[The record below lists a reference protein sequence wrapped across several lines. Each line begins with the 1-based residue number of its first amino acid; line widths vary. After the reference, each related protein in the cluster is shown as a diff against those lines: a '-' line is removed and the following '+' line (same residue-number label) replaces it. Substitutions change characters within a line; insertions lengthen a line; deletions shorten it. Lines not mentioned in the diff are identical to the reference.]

1 MSPTHGSPQEHSTT
15 RPRSTAR
22 SRRPKAKPQTGA
34 ALSVRAPPPTPI
46 PAPGTGDGGAA
57 LQRQAVVAVG
67 ADEEAV
73 GAAQEVAQRLAQL
86 GVAEVLVE
94 AHQHGAHRRLQR
106 RLGPVCGRGA
116 GQVGGAGPE
125 VRDPGGLQLGG
136 ERGAAQH
143 VGGGAGRQGLAE
155 VAGGAEGRAEN
166 VAGLGGREA
175 EAPQLLGVSDPRAA
189 AVVGHVAQ
197 PLARRR
203 QTAQGCRRAAQRR
216 LAAPQHAVAV
226 EQQRVDV
233 GQHSPGRLALQ
244 PPALPPARRRHGR
257 LTALRSDARP
267 PRRSHWPRSARP
279 SLPLDRTGLPNL
291 SPPRRAA
298 GSVRSYWAPSLRP
311 RPPRAAVGRQR
322 VVIRARWAAPPPR
335 LVTR

>member
-1 MSPTHGSPQEHSTT
+1 MCRRAAAPKQSRGQERLSPSG
-15 RPRSTAR
+15 RC
-22 SRRPKAKPQTGA
+22 
-34 ALSVRAPPPTPI
+34 PPPT

-106 RLGPVCGRGA
+106 RLGPVGGRGA
-116 GQVGGAGPE
+116 GQGGGAGPE
-125 VRDPGGLQLGG
+125 VRDAGGLQLGG

-155 VAGGAEGRAEN
+155 VAGGAEGRAED

-203 QTAQGCRRAAQRR
+203 QTAQGRRRAAQRR

-233 GQHSPGRLALQ
+233 GQHGAGRLALQ
-244 PPALPPARRRHGR
+244 PPAPPPARRRHGR
-257 LTALRSDARP
+257 LAALRIEARPPAAPIGRAQRGPRANWTGPAARSFPRPAARPARSALVGHPPHGPAPRARLLAGAGWSSEPDGRPRREARP
-267 PRRSHWPRSARP
+267 PRRLA
-279 SLPLDRTGLPNL
+279 
-291 SPPRRAA
+291 
-298 GSVRSYWAPSLRP
+298 
-311 RPPRAAVGRQR
+311 
-322 VVIRARWAAPPPR
+322 
-335 LVTR
+335 